1 MTTIAR
7 TRVSLAAALL
17 AAAAL
22 LGAAVA
28 AASPAPHH
36 AHPTANKYQGSQPDS
51 VYSG

>member
-1 MTTIAR
+1 MTTIAH

-22 LGAAVA
+22 LGAAAA

-36 AHPTANKYQGSQPDS
+36 AYPTASKYEGSQPDTM
-51 VYSG
+51 GHG

>member
-22 LGAAVA
+22 LGAAAA
-28 AASPAPHH
+28 AASPAPHP
-36 AHPTANKYQGSQPDS
+36 ASPTATMWHGSQPDTM
-51 VYSG
+51 GHG